1 MASIISS
8 GIGSGLDIAGIVQ
21 QLVAAEGQP
30 VEARIARQEAR
41 VQGQLSAFGGLKSA
55 LADIQDK
62 LDVMKSLDSFLARK
76 AVSGNEEIFT
86 VTAGTAA
93 QPARYSM
100 EVVQL
105 AQAQKLA
112 SGAFAGTDVAI
123 GTGTLNFTVGA
134 ESFSVEITEENH
146 SLAGIRDTINL
157 AADNK
162 GIAATIV
169 NADAGSYLIFSAE
182 DSGAEK
188 AMTIVPEG
196 GDGGLDTLAYDPG
209 NGLNALTESVSAQ
222 DALVRIDGLDVGSA
236 GNTIAGAIDGVTINL
251 VAAAPGDSV
260 ELKVENDTDT
270 VRQTINQFVESYN
283 KLIETFDKLTSYDST
298 TRTAAPLLGDAAVRG
313 IRDRIRRELS
323 TAVAGV
329 DAPFATLA
337 AAGIELQLDGK
348 LAINDAKLSSSL
360 ADDFG
365 RFGQLFAAPDGY
377 ATRLHGL
384 VDDYMGSDGI
394 LETRTAGL
402 NGRVEGFS
410 DQRDS
415 LADRLTSLETRLM
428 RQFTALD
435 SLIGQ
440 LSSTSNFLTQ
450 QLANLP
456 GYTTNRGN
464 N

>member
-55 LADIQDK
+55 LADFQDK
-62 LDVMKSLDSFLARK
+62 LDVMKSLDSFLARR

-86 VTAGTAA
+86 VSAGTAA
-93 QPARYSM
+93 QPARYSV

-112 SGAFAGTDVAI
+112 SGAFAGTDTAI
-123 GTGTLNFTVGA
+123 GTGTLSISIGV
-134 ESFSVEITEENH
+134 ESFSVEITEENNT
-146 SLAGIRDTINL
+146 LAGIRDAINL

-169 NADAGSYLIFSAE
+169 NANAGSYLIFSAE

-196 GDGGLDTLAYDPG
+196 GDGGLSTLAYDPG
-209 NGLNALTESVSAQ
+209 NGPSALTESVSAQ

-236 GNTIAGAIDGVTINL
+236 GNSIAGAIDGVTINL
-251 VAAAPGDSV
+251 VAAAPGESA

-270 VRQTINQFVESYN
+270 VRQTISQFVDSYN

-298 TRTAAPLLGDAAVRG
+298 TKTAAPLLGDAAVRG

-337 AAGIELQLDGK
+337 EAGIELQLDGK
-348 LAINDAKLSSSL
+348 LAINDAKLSSTL

-365 RFGQLFAAPDGY
+365 RFGQLFAATDGY

-384 VDDYMGSDGI
+384 IDDYMGSDGI

-402 NGRVEGFS
+402 NGRIEGFS

-415 LADRLTSLETRLM
+415 LANRLTSLETRLM

-440 LSSTSNFLTQ
+440 LSSTSNFLAQ

-464 N
+464 R

>member
-21 QLVAAEGQP
+21 QLVAAEAQP

-55 LADIQDK
+55 LADFQDK
-62 LDVMKSLDSFLARK
+62 LEVMKSLDSFLARK

-86 VTAGTAA
+86 VSAGIAA
-93 QPARYSM
+93 QPARYSI

-112 SGAFAGTDVAI
+112 SGAFESPEAAV
-123 GTGTLNFTVGA
+123 GTGTLNFTIGA
-134 ESFSVEITEENH
+134 DSFSVEITDENNT
-146 SLAGIRDTINL
+146 LAGIRDAINL

-162 GIAATIV
+162 GVVATIV
-169 NADAGSYLIFSAE
+169 NADAGSYLILSAE
-182 DSGAEK
+182 NTGAER
-188 AMTIVPEG
+188 AITLVPDG
-196 GDGGLDTLAYDPG
+196 GDGGLSVLAYDPG
-209 NGLNALTESVSAQ
+209 NGLNALTESVSPQ
-222 DALVRIDGLDVGSA
+222 DALLRIDGLDVGSA
-236 GNTIAGAIDGVTINL
+236 TNTISGAIDGVTVSL
-251 VAAAPGDSV
+251 VAAAPGDTA
-260 ELKVENDTDT
+260 ELKVDNDVET

-313 IRDRIRRELS
+313 IRDSIRRELS
-323 TAVAGV
+323 AAVAGV

-337 AAGIELQLDGK
+337 EAGIELQLDGK
-348 LAINDAKLSSSL
+348 LEINDAKLSNAL
-360 ADDFG
+360 ADDFI
-365 RFGQLFAAPDGY
+365 RFGQLFAATDGY
-377 ATRLHGL
+377 ATRLHGRIEEYL
-384 VDDYMGSDGI
+384 GSDGI
-394 LETRTAGL
+394 LEARTAGL

-415 LADRLTSLETRLM
+415 LAIRLTSLETRLM

-435 SLIGQ
+435 TLIGR
-440 LSSTSNFLTQ
+440 LSSISNFLAQ

-456 GYTTNRGN
+456 GSTTNRGSR
-464 N
+464 